1 MVNYLKKME
10 YVIDSNKLCK
20 SDYCEIYRIRNKN
33 LPNDILISKIYRDQN
48 NHYYINERQILQ
60 TLTQAQNNEHIV
72 KLKLEQINLIIDND
86 IFGHNPAY
94 LICEYLPHQNLVKY
108 LKEGEMKTQI
118 TEDMV
123 KCFGYKLA
131 KAIRTIHQ
139 NRITHN
145 KLDIEMIMLD
155 THFDPVII
163 HFSEGTMNI
172 NEITNNKVDLMGFAK
187 ILAKLITNGKF
198 IDYKI
203 KTKNSKRYLYL
214 CDNAKNEKCPKK
226 FWIPFGDSISQEF
239 KDFFNL
245 LFKHEYINFNEI
257 LNHSWFHGIHADANL
272 ENETRRYFSKI
283 YEAHILTEEEV
294 STEKYDYS
302 NVIMTDNKCNEDTSL
317 FSKFKHD
324 MKSESCQS
332 IFNTFSEL
340 PIRQTQFEFR
350 GMISE
355 YLLIELS
362 NYTNNNNDF
371 LIQIISKLYSEFSEI
386 KEIDDFIVS
395 VEPAQT
401 EENPYLSFDINLN
414 KKNENDND
422 NENIICNEE
431 EFDDEDCIISDDIEE
446 GFEENE
452 QAIMLNLE
460 LIQFIDNNKNINKKD
475 FYKDKFYLVFNYK
488 QGEISFYYRFV
499 KIFKEKAK
507 SILKSFFKGS

>member
-1 MVNYLKKME
+1 ME

-20 SDYCEIYRIRNKN
+20 SDYCEIYRIRKKN
-33 LPNDILISKIYRDQN
+33 LPNDILIAKIYRDQM
-48 NHYYINERQILQ
+48 NHYYKNERKILK
-60 TLTQAQNNEHIV
+60 TLAKAQNNEHIV
-72 KLKLEQINLIIDND
+72 KLKQGQINLIIDND
-86 IFGHNPAY
+86 IFGHNPVY

-131 KAIRTIHQ
+131 KAIKTIHQ

-145 KLDIEMIMLD
+145 KLDIDMIMLD

-163 HFSEGTMNI
+163 HFSEGTMNDT
-172 NEITNNKVDLMGFAK
+172 EITSNKVDLIGFAK

-203 KTKNSKRYLYL
+203 KRKNNKNYLYL
-214 CDNAKNEKCPKK
+214 CDNAKNEKCPNK

-239 KDFFNL
+239 KDLFNS
-245 LFKHEYINFNEI
+245 LFKKEYLNFNEI
-257 LNHSWFHGIHADANL
+257 LNNPWFHGIHANANL
-272 ENETRRYFSKI
+272 EEDTRNYLKKI
-283 YEAHILTEEEV
+283 YDDHILTEKEI

-302 NVIMTDNKCNEDTSL
+302 NVINTDNKSNEETSL
-317 FSKFKHD
+317 FSKFSQG
-324 MKSESCQS
+324 MKGESCEN
-332 IFNTFSEL
+332 IFTTFSDS
-340 PIRQTQFEFR
+340 PIRQTQFEFK

-362 NYTNNNNDF
+362 NYTNNNNNF
-371 LIQIISKLYSEFSEI
+371 LVQIMYKLYSEFNEI
-386 KEIDDFIVS
+386 KEMDDFNIS
-395 VEPAQT
+395 LEPAQT
-401 EENPYLSFDINLN
+401 KENPYLSFDININ
-414 KKNENDND
+414 KKNEGDND
-422 NENIICNEE
+422 NENEE
-431 EFDDEDCIISDDIEE
+431 DFIDDDDCIISDDIEE
-446 GFEENE
+446 GFDDNE
-452 QAIMLNLE
+452 QTIMLNLE
-460 LIQFIDNNKNINKKD
+460 LIQLIDNNKNKNKND
-475 FYKDKFYLVFNYK
+475 FYKDKFYLLFNYK